1 MRYPVLPTID
11 GPTEAW
17 CEFCSSRSLPPEAA
31 YCAECRPALNRY
43 REALDRRPARRLA
56 RALMGSAGSPA
67 PPVSRTAPPARGK

>member
-17 CEFCSSRSLPPEAA
+17 CEFCSNRNLPPESS

-56 RALMGSAGSPA
+56 RAFMGSAGASA
-67 PPVSRTAPPARGK
+67 PLASRTAPPAREK